1 MPMSSIATPRT
12 DGLHG
17 PVRVTAGALR
27 LLLATA
33 VLALIW
39 ISLDPFAAGR
49 LFGRNEASLFDQG
62 RLINQLGYSAMA
74 ALTLAA
80 ILSFVDRRVLA
91 RFVSV
96 PWLIMA
102 AIVAAS
108 AFTTDVAG
116 AWRSV
121 AFTLI
126 ALGMASALPLLP
138 ATRGDFETV
147 LKTVSLALLSLCYA
161 GLVLDPGAAM
171 HQAADL
177 EAQHA
182 GLWRGV
188 FTHKNIAGPVM
199 VMVGFGGIFLM
210 RRRQW
215 LSGGLIAVLAFFFA
229 YNAGSKTALAL
240 APVTMALVLLPGF
253 FGLRLIG
260 AIAAIASIA
269 AAHAL
274 TVGSVFVPAF
284 DAVLRTFH
292 ETTTFTGR
300 TAIWD
305 FAGDYLFARPWTGF
319 GLDGFWGNDFL
330 RSTEQPFDRSWDP
343 RGIVH
348 GHNGFIDILLFL
360 GVPGLL
366 LTVWLTVLAPAADY
380 VRAGAQ
386 SRDGALADLFF
397 MIIVFAVLVSAL
409 ESFFFRRADPIWL
422 TMVIALAG
430 LRLSARLPLRA

>member
-12 DGLHG
+12 DGLHA
-17 PVRVTAGALR
+17 PVRVTTETLR
-27 LLLATA
+27 LALATA

-39 ISLDPFAAGR
+39 ISLDPFAAGS
-49 LFGRNEASLFDQG
+49 LFEGDEASLFETG

-80 ILSFVDRRVLA
+80 VLSFVDRRVLA
-91 RFVSV
+91 SFVSV

-102 AIVAAS
+102 GIVAAS
-108 AFTTDVAG
+108 AFTTDVSG

-121 AFTLI
+121 VFTLI

-147 LKTVSLALLSLCYA
+147 LKTVSLALLAFCYA
-161 GLVLDPGAAM
+161 GIVLSPDAAM
-171 HQAADL
+171 HQATDL

-199 VMVGFGGIFLM
+199 VMVGFGGIFLL
-210 RRRQW
+210 RRRHW

-240 APVTMALVLLPGF
+240 APVAMALVLLPAL
-253 FGLRLIG
+253 FGLRFLG
-260 AIAAIASIA
+260 AAAAIVAIVS
-269 AAHAL
+269 AHAL
-274 TVGSVFVPAF
+274 TVGTVFVPAF

-292 ETTTFTGR
+292 ETTNFTGR
-300 TAIWD
+300 IAIWD
-305 FAGDYLFARPWTGF
+305 FAGDYLLARPWTGF

-360 GVPGLL
+360 GVPGLI
-366 LTVWLTVLAPAADY
+366 LTVWLTVLAPAVDY
-380 VRAGAQ
+380 LRAGA
-386 SRDGALADLFF
+386 RPGDGALADLFF

-430 LRLSARLPLRA
+430 LRLTARLPLRT

>member
-1 MPMSSIATPRT
+1 MSSIATPRT
-12 DGLHG
+12 DGFRG
-17 PVRVTAGALR
+17 PVRVTTETLR
-27 LLLATA
+27 LVLATA

-39 ISLDPFAAGR
+39 ISLDPFAAGS
-49 LFGRNEASLFDQG
+49 LFEGDEASLFDQG

-74 ALTLAA
+74 GLTLAA

-102 AIVAAS
+102 VIVAAS
-108 AFTTDVAG
+108 AFTTDVPG

-121 AFTLI
+121 TFTLI

-147 LKTVSLALLSLCYA
+147 LKTVSLALLALCYA

-171 HQAADL
+171 HQATDL

-210 RRRQW
+210 RRRHW
-215 LSGGLIAVLAFFFA
+215 LWGGLIVLLAFFFA

-240 APVTMALVLLPGF
+240 APVTMALVLLPAL
-253 FGLRLIG
+253 FGLRFIG
-260 AIAAIASIA
+260 AMAAIVAIIA
-269 AAHAL
+269 THAL
-274 TVGSVFVPAF
+274 TVGTVFVPAF
-284 DAVLRTFH
+284 DAVLRAFH

-305 FAGDYLFARPWTGF
+305 FAGDYVLARPWTGF

-360 GVPGLL
+360 GVPGLI
-366 LTVWLTVLAPAADY
+366 LTVWLTVLAPAVDY
-380 VRAGAQ
+380 LRAGAR

-397 MIIVFAVLVSAL
+397 MVIVFAVLVSAL

-430 LRLSARLPLRA
+430 LRLSARLPLRG